1 MTLSRSPC
9 FESKNDRE
17 NSVSESTDNGF
28 GLTQMSRVWCCETC
42 FRTATIG
49 RRLLAEMRL
58 SHRFVTMLPYS
69 RLTSYFAVALN
80 AIFGTALGTRSA
92 AAVSGC
98 AWGSTPLGQ
107 SAAEDCN
114 HPSERFCG
122 SAADGAVTPLQ
133 MRSPLAWPPFLALTP
148 SLPL

>member
-1 MTLSRSPC
+1 
-9 FESKNDRE
+9 
-17 NSVSESTDNGF
+17 
-28 GLTQMSRVWCCETC
+28 
-42 FRTATIG
+42 
-49 RRLLAEMRL
+49 
-58 SHRFVTMLPYS
+58 MLPYS

-98 AWGSTPLGQ
+98 AWGSTTLGQ

-122 SAADGAVTPLQ
+122 STADGAATPLP
-133 MRSPLAWPPFLALTP
+133 MRSPLAWPPLLALTP
-148 SLPL
+148 SIPL